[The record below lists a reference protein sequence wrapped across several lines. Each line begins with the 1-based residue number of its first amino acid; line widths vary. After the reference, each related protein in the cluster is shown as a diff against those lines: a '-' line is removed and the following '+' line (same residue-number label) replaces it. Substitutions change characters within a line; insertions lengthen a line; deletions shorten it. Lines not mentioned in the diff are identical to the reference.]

1 MPSRSRHSRNHNSHS
16 NRSSNKNR
24 NRRDTHSQNS
34 NHCSKSES
42 KSNATANAKK
52 HSSTDKSCKDEEKS
66 CLLYQEESKCNTS
79 GDIINEFEEE
89 ILYEL
94 SNDSSSVYELS
105 ALLEQYVH
113 RRNAS
118 ALFLSRIICD
128 WVSPEY
134 NTAPNKLNN
143 NLLLHSETCDRIR
156 NSFLKVLFS
165 LTDVVTFKKVINQ
178 IAWSLSII
186 KILSSGLPT
195 LCSSLMHWLAQHV
208 ESSHLSSNNLQ
219 RDELRFIVMFLRPE
233 IVEQCAELVQFNAS
247 IFEGVFRE
255 LIDAL
260 SDRYQPFR
268 IWLFARLCSK
278 RRKLIEAQLAK
289 FICFGDD
296 NVSRK
301 KTQKKKKKTQP
312 KQTND
317 TKRRCKSWIV
327 NMDEEEEE
335 EEEDDEVVSIN
346 INRLMRAFKFCLDA
360 SNELVIANES
370 RTYYELGH
378 LICHEV
384 ISMASTLRYHY
395 DLFADELDSMLA
407 IMHCNLASIYLYCAK
422 YKLALYAANVALK
435 YDINCVQSHRIRA
448 EYYIKYAG
456 DSNCALNDLYEILC
470 VDSDHPYAI
479 ASKKDIDDAVHDCGY
494 VCREIECV
502 TKRMPC
508 RRWKHS
514 AVSYRTDRL
523 IVFGGQDMSDCLTIL
538 NDLWVFDLST
548 NAWTPLDTAGAIPS
562 RRHSHV
568 AHIIGDKLYII
579 GGAKHVI
586 CDDELIEEGGVK
598 QTHKNGEKSTSNDGY
613 ALGGWFT
620 NFFNKTD
627 AETMNKISELATSG
641 IIEEEEAYY
650 DATYFAAVE
659 MMDLKHNKWIK
670 PETTGT
676 SPKHMM
682 IDAHS
687 VCVGKKIFVFPM
699 NDRYGAQFFVLETDT
714 LHWESFE
721 IPKTHAAFVLHE
733 TNVIP
738 TVTQSNKILFV
749 TPFGSN
755 SSSGK
760 LRYIKHCL
768 LFTKNMEWS
777 PIRQIPYAQN
787 GQLTAYN
794 RAPNTFSLT
803 SHANYLVIHG
813 TVSCTAYDVPPPCDS
828 ECCSVLYHMNED
840 SKQSE
845 EGEYDSSS
853 SVSEDEAD
861 DLMLSP
867 LYEMS
872 RVSIVESLLL
882 DKNPKEMHRIG
893 NEKYNCNTLL
903 THHNKAHKVVKK
915 RRIQIDVSKMTQKR
929 SQKVITR
936 QEGKT
941 RTTITTIT
949 TANSA
954 DAEEEEERV
963 ECCCLEIF
971 DFVSMRWLP
980 RIHLLNNSAVLNAPR
995 MHHSVSV
1002 VGNADLCI
1010 FGGAS
1015 STSNVLMLPNF
1026 VQNTHRMNDKY
1037 YKSNKT
1043 NWYDETNALS
1053 LSKYLF
1059 GLSPAAAN
1067 SYATATNQMVQCANC
1082 LILECNRFN
1091 FRTCSGCAKVQY
1103 CSKLCQKNHWKC
1115 NHRHFC
1121 SKNHIRYQPQ

>member
-1 MPSRSRHSRNHNSHS
+1 MPRHQRRRRLSAASLNASFNQDAEQTKQSSTEVSDLDVTFADLGENDDNAERCEARKHPSRRKSMMPVITPV
-16 NRSSNKNR
+16 RSSRR
-24 NRRDTHSQNS
+24 NVSTRSRRASPS
-34 NHCSKSES
+34 PYL
-42 KSNATANAKK
+42 
-52 HSSTDKSCKDEEKS
+52 SSTIRRKQYTNEELVHIYKDCIVKA
-66 CLLYQEESKCNTS
+66 QQGK
-79 GDIINEFEEE
+79 INQLNAWTLHLVDNIEE
-89 ILYEL
+89 ITYLNQNGY
-94 SNDSSSVYELS
+94 NQS
-105 ALLEQYVH
+105 AQQQ
-113 RRNAS
+113 NAF
-118 ALFLSRIICD
+118 AC
-128 WVSPEY
+128 
-134 NTAPNKLNN
+134 A
-143 NLLLHSETCDRIR
+143 
-156 NSFLKVLFS
+156 
-165 LTDVVTFKKVINQ
+165 
-178 IAWSLSII
+178 
-186 KILSSGLPT
+186 
-195 LCSSLMHWLAQHV
+195 
-208 ESSHLSSNNLQ
+208 SHGS
-219 RDELRFIVMFLRPE
+219 
-233 IVEQCAELVQFNAS
+233 
-247 IFEGVFRE
+247 
-255 LIDAL
+255 
-260 SDRYQPFR
+260 
-268 IWLFARLCSK
+268 
-278 RRKLIEAQLAK
+278 
-289 FICFGDD
+289 
-296 NVSRK
+296 
-301 KTQKKKKKTQP
+301 
-312 KQTND
+312 
-317 TKRRCKSWIV
+317 
-327 NMDEEEEE
+327 
-335 EEEDDEVVSIN
+335 VVSSMN
-346 INRLMRAFKFCLDA
+346 IARLMRAFKFCVDA